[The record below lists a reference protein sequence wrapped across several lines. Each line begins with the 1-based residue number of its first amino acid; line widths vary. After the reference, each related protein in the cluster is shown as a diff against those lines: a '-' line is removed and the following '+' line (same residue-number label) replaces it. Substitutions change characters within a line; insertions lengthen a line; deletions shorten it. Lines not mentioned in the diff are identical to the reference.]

1 MGWGLTASVVKIPH
15 MTITLQIYKLLAHIS
30 ADPASSAQN
39 IYALLARLLNAPAP
53 NNSCTLPGTVGDV
66 IRAIATELDL
76 PCSPI
81 DSTGNLGITL
91 GDPAAPL
98 DLLVT
103 AHMDRPCFRVLNL
116 NDTTLYPLCAIRV
129 PADGY
134 SCPGIALRYE
144 DGRVAIAARGQLH
157 FQPNDDRQRITFA
170 AESGT
175 LCNGATPS

>member
-1 MGWGLTASVVKIPH
+1 MTTA
-15 MTITLQIYKLLAHIS
+15 QIYKLLAQIS
-30 ADPASSAQN
+30 ADPAGSDQN

-134 SCPGIALRYE
+134 RLPRHRPALR
-144 DGRVAIAARGQLH
+144 GRPRRHRRPRPTPLPAQRRPTSASPSPPNPAR
-157 FQPNDDRQRITFA
+157 
-170 AESGT
+170 
-175 LCNGATPS
+175 CNGATP